1 MGIQIR
7 FSNTVLYNSQFLYA
21 NAFLAFRSL
30 DDKDMR
36 RSVTTRA
43 RDSSM
48 LLITPGLQHVL
59 SYRYHDT
66 SGYSTSS
73 HTGTTTPRATARPLI
88 QVSRHLGLQHVLSY
102 RYHHTSGYRMSTS
115 STTGTTTPWATA
127 RPLIQVPPHL
137 GLQHILSY
145 RYHHTLGYSTSSHT
159 GTNTPRATTHPL
171 IQVQF

>member
-30 DDKDMR
+30 YDKDMR

-48 LLITPGLQHVL
+48 LLITPW
-59 SYRYHDT
+59 
-66 SGYSTSS
+66 
-73 HTGTTTPRATARPLI
+73 ATARPLI
-88 QVSRHLGLQHVLSY
+88 QVPRHLGLQHVLSY
-102 RYHHTSGYRMSTS
+102 RVI
-115 STTGTTTPWATA
+115 TPRATE

-137 GLQHILSY
+137 GLQHILYY
-145 RYHHTLGYSTSSHT
+145 RYHHTLAYSTSSHT
-159 GTNTPRATTHPL
+159 GTTTPRATTHPL
-171 IQVQF
+171 LQVPPHLGLQHVLSYRYQHTSGYNTSSHTGTVLEIYR

>member
-1 MGIQIR
+1 MGIRIW

-59 SYRYHDT
+59 SYRYH
-66 SGYSTSS
+66 
-73 HTGTTTPRATARPLI
+73 TPRATARPLI
-88 QVSRHLGLQHVLSY
+88 QVPRHLGLQHVLSYRVTTPRATTHPLLQVPPHLGLQHVLSY
-102 RYHHTSGYRMSTS
+102 RYHHTSGYNTS
-115 STTGTTTPWATA
+115 SPTGTTTPWATA
-127 RPLIQVPPHL
+127 RPLIQVPTHL

-145 RYHHTLGYSTSSHT
+145 RYSFRDFLDKI
-159 GTNTPRATTHPL
+159 NFLRK
-171 IQVQF
+171 